1 MPFLL
6 PPDQPQEWQAPNLCF
21 RQVRNALGSRNGQ
34 VDARRSAH
42 RRCDNEPRMGEG
54 LDASTQRLVARQRIR
69 YGEPELLQIVPTQ
82 LHGVQQRQL
91 RLVRTGGRLQSAF
104 LFLWSSHSA
113 VRWYWFYSNG
123 RVNSARTQAGAKRGE
138 GEARRQG
145 NATSYAQGERGSN
158 CLEMITSSFLS
169 SGRWKRARK

>member
-1 MPFLL
+1 MASTELMLSSGPKRARE
-6 PPDQPQEWQAPNLCF
+6 PK
-21 RQVRNALGSRNGQ
+21 RSS
-34 VDARRSAH
+34 RRSTK
-42 RRCDNEPRMGEG
+42 C
-54 LDASTQRLVARQRIR
+54 ASTMRQRASDGRRTGRLDSTTCREAEQIAARQRIR
-69 YGEPELLQIVPTQ
+69 YGEPELLQIVVPTQ